1 MPQQDLQSF
10 GASCKARCLFD
21 LAVEDMRDLESIP
34 ACWRLIGQ
42 QLSSADSLCANME
55 EGCRRRSSRDFVLF
69 LQYSRGSARETR
81 GRYQRL
87 GHRLPVDI
95 ARNRVLLGDEI
106 ISILT
111 STIQTPSRRSD
122 GKVKKEETK
131 YPP

>member
-1 MPQQDLQSF
+1 MSQQDLESF
-10 GASCKARCLFD
+10 GAYCKACCLFD

-42 QLSSADSLCANME
+42 QLASADSICANME
-55 EGCRRRSSRDFVLF
+55 EGYGRRSSRDFVLF

-87 GHRLPVDI
+87 GHWLPDDI
-95 ARNRVLLGDEI
+95 VRNRVLLCDEI

-111 STIQTPSRRSD
+111 STIQTLSRQID
-122 GKVKKEETK
+122 GKVREDETS
-131 YPP
+131 YTP